1 MYIYKAAVVGGGA
14 MGSGIAQVISYS
26 GVPVV
31 IKEVND
37 ELARKAYERVKAIY
51 QRRVDKGKMT
61 AEEMEKK
68 MELVEVTSSYEDLE
82 DADIVIEAVY
92 ENLELKKKIFAELD
106 EHVQPSAIL
115 ASNTSALSITAIAS
129 ATKRPEKV
137 IGMHFFN
144 PAHVMKLVEVIPGLA
159 TSDETT
165 DDVVTFSETLRK
177 IPIIV
182 RECPGFLVNRVLM
195 AYMNEAAFALQEGAA
210 TMEEI
215 DKAAV
220 EFGWPMGPFTLIDML
235 GIDVA
240 YEVAEI
246 LYDGYGERMKP
257 ALILQK
263 MVERKRF
270 GQKSGAGFY
279 VYDQSKEY
287 EPIEKIIEE
296 VQKETGV
303 RGTKFSMDR
312 LMYAMINEA
321 VLAFQENVATAADID
336 MGTLAGLGFPQD
348 KGGGPLHY
356 ADRIG
361 IDVVLEGLKRFTEEL
376 GPRFWP
382 AYHLKKMVAAG
393 WLGEKTKKGFFDY
406 A

>member
-1 MYIYKAAVVGGGA
+1 MYIYKAAVIGGGA
-14 MGSGIAQVISYS
+14 MGSGIAQVISYA

-37 ELARKAYERVKAIY
+37 ELAQKAYERVKAIY

-61 AEEMEKK
+61 PEEMEKK

-303 RGTKFSMDR
+303 KGTKFSMDR

-356 ADRIG
+356 ADKIG
-361 IDVVLEGLKRFTEEL
+361 IDVVLEGLKKFTEEL